1 MLMMN
6 STALPSMPWKI
17 RSVSVRSRDGSH
29 RLMEV
34 YRILLKQRDG
44 TRLACHAGQGAVRTT
59 EERKGNHARRHRRSS
74 VN

>member
-6 STALPSMPWKI
+6 STPLPSMPWKI
-17 RSVSVRSRDGSH
+17 RSVSVRSRDASH

-44 TRLACHAGQGAVRTT
+44 SRLACRASQGSVRAT
-59 EERKGNHARRHRRSS
+59 EERNGNDARCHLCSS
-74 VN
+74 LD